1 MGQAGSRAPR
11 FARPAADPAEVLR
24 RIYRAEAVAILE
36 KEATRVLALTAEQT
50 SAAALP
56 APLDPAVVVG
66 LYAASGELI
75 AGSGPDSDPDA
86 VGALGEGV
94 TRVTTEAGQLSVYVP
109 FDRKDGSQ
117 VTIRAASSLADVRD
131 RTFRAWL
138 VLIGLLAV
146 SVGVTAFVALR
157 RARQLAQPFEQLAD
171 AATDLQAGGFA
182 LAIAPTGVREGDE
195 VARALEA
202 AARSAADRVDS
213 AHALAED
220 ASHQVR
226 TPIAAARLTLESAL
240 AIPDS
245 DLPQAA
251 RTAVDQLDRASA
263 ALAEVL
269 ALRRDPSAEAPLG
282 PALGAVRE
290 AVAPWQG
297 VLSATGRRCDLAN
310 GALSGD
316 VLVADTILR
325 QILDVLLDNSVK
337 HGTGDVRV
345 AVREVGDWL
354 LVDVSDAGQVS
365 ADAEGLFTR
374 GTGRGTGLGLALGKS
389 MAESVG
395 GRLVLSDRD
404 PTRFTLTLPIEE
416 SG

>member
-1 MGQAGSRAPR
+1 MAINLLAM
-11 FARPAADPAEVLR
+11 VLLVIPLAWASTQ
-24 RIYRAEAVAILE
+24 IYRAEAVAILE
-36 KEATRVLALTAEQT
+36 KEATRVLALTAEES

-75 AGSGPDSDPDA
+75 AGSGPEGDPDA
-86 VGALGEGV
+86 VGAPGDGV
-94 TRVTTEAGQLSVYVP
+94 TRVTTEAGQLAVYVP
-109 FDRKDGSQ
+109 FDREGGAQ

-131 RTFRAWL
+131 RTFRAWR
-138 VLIGLLAV
+138 VLIGLVAV
-146 SVGVTAFVALR
+146 SVGVSAFVALR

-171 AATDLQAGGFA
+171 AANDLQAGGFA
-182 LAIAPTGVREGDE
+182 LTIATTGVREGDE

-213 AHALAED
+213 AQALAED

-226 TPIAAARLTLESAL
+226 TPIAAARLALESAL

-251 RTAVDQLDRASA
+251 RTAVDQLDRAST

-269 ALRRDPSAEAPLG
+269 ALRRDPSAQAPLG
-282 PALGAVRE
+282 PALGAVRQ

-297 VLSATGRRCDLAN
+297 VLAATGRRCTLADETV
-310 GALSGD
+310 GGD

-345 AVREVGDWL
+345 AAREVGDWL
-354 LVDVSDAGQVS
+354 LVDVSDAGKVT
-365 ADAEGLFTR
+365 ADPEVLFTR

-389 MAESVG
+389 LAESVG
-395 GRLVLSDRD
+395 GRLVLSDRH
-404 PTRFTLTLPIEE
+404 PTRFTLALPIEE
-416 SG
+416 LT

>member
-1 MGQAGSRAPR
+1 VAINLLAM
-11 FARPAADPAEVLR
+11 VLLVIPLAWASTQ
-24 RIYRAEAVAILE
+24 IYRAEAVAILE
-36 KEATRVLALTAEQT
+36 KEATRVLALTAEES

-75 AGSGPDSDPDA
+75 AGSGPEGDPDA
-86 VGALGEGV
+86 VGAPGDGV
-94 TRVTTEAGQLSVYVP
+94 TRVTTEAGQLAVYVP
-109 FDRKDGSQ
+109 FDREGGAQ

-138 VLIGLLAV
+138 VLIGLVAV
-146 SVGVTAFVALR
+146 SVGVSAFVALR

-171 AATDLQAGGFA
+171 AANDLQAGGFA
-182 LAIAPTGVREGDE
+182 LTIATTGVREGDE

-213 AHALAED
+213 AQALAED

-226 TPIAAARLTLESAL
+226 TPIAAARLALESAL

-251 RTAVDQLDRASA
+251 RTAVDQLDRAST

-269 ALRRDPSAEAPLG
+269 ALRRDPSAQAPLG
-282 PALGAVRE
+282 PALGAVRQ

-297 VLSATGRRCDLAN
+297 VLAATGRRCTLADETV
-310 GALSGD
+310 GGD

-345 AVREVGDWL
+345 AAREVGDWL
-354 LVDVSDAGQVS
+354 LVDVSDAGKVT
-365 ADAEGLFTR
+365 ADPEVLFTR

-389 MAESVG
+389 LAESVG
-395 GRLVLSDRD
+395 GRLVLSDRH
-404 PTRFTLTLPIEE
+404 PTRFTLALPIEE
-416 SG
+416 LT